1 MKLHIFGASGSGVTT
16 LGAALSKRLNIPYFD
31 SDEYFWVP
39 SDPPYTLKRDP
50 QERNDHMRMALNR
63 QDDWILGGSMY
74 NWGEGVYPYFDL
86 VVFLWIPPE
95 IRMER
100 IRKREMERYGEQIL
114 SDPERKMQSDAF
126 IRWAS
131 DYDANTGI
139 ASRTLNVHE
148 QWMKKMEY
156 PILEIRTDLST
167 AARMDLILDQLSL
180 LKMI

>member
-74 NWGEGVYPYFDL
+74 NWGEGVYRYFDL

-100 IRKREMERYGEQIL
+100 IRKREIERYGEQIL
-114 SDPERKMQSDAF
+114 SDPARKMQSDAF

-148 QWMKKMEY
+148 QWMKKMQY
-156 PILEIRTDLST
+156 PILEIRTDLSNEE
-167 AARMDLILDQLSL
+167 RMDLILDQLSL